1 MSLYVDL
8 CASDEGESLLGLKEP
23 KAPKALT
30 LT

>member
-8 CASDEGESLLGLKEP
+8 CASDEGESLLGKEP